1 MSAGAEAERTEL
13 SAENASR
20 RRRVA
25 VLEAEVCALADAN
38 AVAAELTKQL
48 VAEAARRGLVLLSCG
63 TYANVVRILV
73 PLTASDALLDE
84 GLAILGASFDAL
96 A

>member
-1 MSAGAEAERTEL
+1 MNLTLSTLLAAAVFVTASLVPSASRADAERLLTQY
-13 SAENASR
+13 
-20 RRRVA
+20 
-25 VLEAEVCALADAN
+25 LARPD
-38 AVAAELTKQL
+38 AELTKQL